1 MKKVSLIVHHTD
13 LEDAIHTLHETGMTE
28 IINISKDDAELLK
41 ETEKASSHPEAGPC
55 TEYELRLTRLIDILK
70 QTQKKPTGIKA
81 MLQPTI
87 PERIAVEPRT
97 LDELYSYA
105 ESILHDIEQT
115 CISSDDQQHEL
126 QTKIDNLQEEIQKI
140 QFLKKI
146 DINLEDLGS
155 SEYLH
160 VVARTTQDLQTV
172 KEKLQK
178 ISEDIELYSEQQG
191 KGKEC
196 EWVIVIAAHIQQK
209 ESIEKL
215 CREHIDSF
223 DLAHHKGQPSF
234 VLKSLHQ
241 QITDLQRKQQ
251 ELREVLSNYAASHL
265 HDLFVLREEINL
277 ERIRKE
283 ISKNFVKTTSTYVIK
298 AWVLE
303 ENEDILKQKLI
314 DKTNDS
320 IIYESKIPSVNPD
333 NPPTYIKIPKWA
345 KSFQTFLE
353 LFATPRYNELN
364 PTVPMGIF
372 FILFFG
378 LMLGDGGYGLVIL
391 LLSLFGYFYLGK
403 ASPMLRTFSF
413 LGIWLGLATTIVGL
427 LTNSFFG
434 DFIPRFIYNNLNQPI
449 YSLTIAG
456 MHLPIESLRNPL
468 ILLTIALLFGLIHM
482 NLGILL
488 AIIQSAR
495 NKKYKELVT
504 NHISWILLEIGGGLL
519 IAESLLKLVTLGTME
534 LYLAAIFVVI
544 GLILRLIHA
553 GPLGFFDITGFV
565 GDWLSYA
572 RLLALGLATAGMA
585 LAFNIVAKLFADMIP
600 IQIIG
605 IIVMS
610 ILLVLLHVINLGLQ
624 ALGAGVHSLRLQYV
638 EFFNRFY
645 EGGGHK
651 FKPFSM
657 KRRYTTIKKGVK

>member
-1 MKKVSLIVHHTD
+1 MKKVSLIVHHTE
-13 LEDAIHTLHETGMTE
+13 LEDVIQTLHETGMAE
-28 IINISKDDAELLK
+28 IINISKDDPKVLN
-41 ETEKASSHPEAGPC
+41 ETEKANSHPEAGPC
-55 TEYELRLTRLIDILK
+55 TEYELRLSRLIDILK
-70 QTQKKPTGIKA
+70 QTQQKPTGIKA
-81 MLQPTI
+81 MLKPGISEKT
-87 PERIAVEPRT
+87 EVESQT
-97 LDELYSYA
+97 LDELYSFA

-115 CISSDDQQHEL
+115 CISCDDQQHEL
-126 QTKIDNLQEEIQKI
+126 QQKIDDLNEESTQI

-146 DINLEDLGS
+146 DFNLKDLGT
-155 SEYLH
+155 SEYLTII
-160 VVARTTQDLQTV
+160 AGKTRDIETIQ
-172 KEKLQK
+172 QK
-178 ISEDIELYSEQQG
+178 IKNISDDIELYSQQHG
-191 KGKEC
+191 KGKER
-196 EWVIVIAAHIQQK
+196 EWAIVIAAHIDLK
-209 ESIEKL
+209 DKIDKL
-215 CREHIDSF
+215 SREHIDTF
-223 DLAHHKGQPSF
+223 DLSQHDGQPSI
-234 VLKSLHQ
+234 VLKSIHQ
-241 QITDLQRKQQ
+241 QINDLQRKQE
-251 ELREVLSNYAASHL
+251 ELKQNLSDYATSHL
-265 HDLFVLREEINL
+265 HDLFVLREEINVV
-277 ERIRKE
+277 RIQKE
-283 ISKNFVKTTSTYVIK
+283 ISKNFAKTTSTYIIK
-298 AWVLE
+298 AWILE
-303 ENEDILKQKLI
+303 ENEPILKQKLI

-320 IIYESKIPSVNPD
+320 IIYESRKPSVNPD

-345 KSFQTFLE
+345 KSFRTFLE

-378 LMLGDGGYGLVIL
+378 LMLGDGGYGLVIFM
-391 LLSLFGYFYLGK
+391 LSVFGYFYIGK
-403 ASPMLRTFSF
+403 ASPMLKTFSF
-413 LGIWLGLATTIVGL
+413 LGIWLGLVTTIVGF

-434 DFIPRFIYNNLNQPI
+434 DFIPQFIYNDPNTTI

-456 MHLPIESLRNPL
+456 IHLPIEPLRNPL

-495 NKKYKELVT
+495 NKEYKELIT
-504 NHISWILLEIGGGLL
+504 NHFSWILLEIGGGLL
-519 IAESLLKLVTLGTME
+519 IAESLLKLLTLGTTE
-534 LYLAAIFVVI
+534 FYIAAVFVAI
-544 GLILRLIHA
+544 GLILRLLHA

-605 IIVMS
+605 VIVMS
-610 ILLVLLHVINLGLQ
+610 ILLILMHTINLGLQ

-657 KRRYTTIKKGVK
+657 KRRYTTMKKGVK